1 MGLQLRVTTFLIPLY
16 WRKIN
21 DREGGEVILSRGFR
35 SDWIWA
41 QKKFSKLADYQASFV
56 GSITAIRS
64 TSLRVILNS
73 LPLRKH
79 CVDSI
84 FTQQN

>member
-1 MGLQLRVTTFLIPLY
+1 MIGR
-16 WRKIN
+16 
-21 DREGGEVILSRGFR
+21 GGEVILSRGFR

-41 QKKFSKLADYQASFV
+41 QTKFSKLADYQASFV

-84 FTQQN
+84 FTPQN